1 MNTLSRDHIK
11 NVVNTIW
18 SQIVAT
24 TEPDVIGSWG
34 LSGLNA
40 TQIVKNVNGSDFA
53 MAALVLKVEGFA
65 FQGDVYVAL
74 DEGVDYY
81 RIYFLKDG
89 DLQEQRCDIS
99 FEELGRVLDSLI
111 ETGEL
116 TKEQYE
122 AKIDQ
127 EYGFHILL
135 M

>member
-1 MNTLSRDHIK
+1 LQH
-11 NVVNTIW
+11 
-18 SQIVAT
+18 

-89 DLQEQRCDIS
+89 DLQEQRCEHKLRGVRTSSRFSHRD
-99 FEELGRVLDSLI
+99 RR
-111 ETGEL
+111 T
-116 TKEQYE
+116 
-122 AKIDQ
+122 DQ
-127 EYGFHILL
+127 GAIRSKN
-135 M
+135 